1 MPLSGPEIARQVNNV
16 NIGISPFDPGRL
28 NPNSYNLSLGRKL
41 LCYAPGSFSS
51 PDAMFSTR
59 RKPPPA
65 DEVEIPDTGFILQT
79 GWGYLG
85 TTVERTYCEGL
96 VPILDGR
103 SGTGRMFLMVH
114 VTAGYG
120 DDGFDGHWTVEMVAL
135 VRPVEVFPGDQ
146 LFQIRFE
153 PVVGDRMPYRG
164 SYQGQADPTPS
175 RMFRT

>member
-1 MPLSGPEIARQVNNV
+1 MPLSGPEIRRQIDLGNV
-16 NIGISPFDPGRL
+16 RIDPFDPGRL

-41 LCYAPGSFSS
+41 LGYPPVGLLGV
-51 PDAMFSTR
+51 PFSTR
-59 RKPPPA
+59 RHGPTPI
-65 DEVEIPDTGFILQT
+65 ELEIPDAGFRLEP

-85 TTVERTYCEGL
+85 TTVERTFCEGL

-103 SGTGRMFLMVH
+103 SGTGRMFLMAH

-135 VRPVEVFPGDQ
+135 VRPVVVFPGDQ

-153 PVVGDRMPYRG
+153 PVVGERMPYRG
-164 SYQGQADPTPS
+164 SYQGQVDPTPS
-175 RMFRT
+175 RMCRA